1 MGFGLFVFYFA
12 LFVFFFVISRK
23 KEEPLNYKII
33 LIIPAILAFFVF
45 ILSVVKIYFIYKIL
59 LILIGAVLFLLTY
72 WHWGASIRKW
82 FG

>member
-1 MGFGLFVFYFA
+1 MEIGLFVFYFV

-23 KEEPLNYKII
+23 KEEPFNYKVI
-33 LIIPAILAFFVF
+33 LIIPTVLAFFVF
-45 ILSVVKIYFIYKIL
+45 ILSVVKIYFIYKIIL
-59 LILIGAVLFLLTY
+59 VLIGVGLFILTY